1 MNDWNGTNEIV
12 SASGKNR
19 LADLF
24 FGSDDANLLC
34 LTDDENGDGIFVDD
48 EFTEL
53 PEGIE
58 GQQSRIAQIDEIRAG
73 FGDDIVDMTSQRFE
87 HTGTGLTIRGG
98 AGNDTIW
105 ANKGNNMLG
114 GAEESLRSGLNE
126 MVRRFRDCP

>member
-58 GQQSRIAQIDEIRAG
+58 GQQSRIAQIDEHGCPPFPAG
-73 FGDDIVDMTSQRFE
+73 SLLLAS
-87 HTGTGLTIRGG
+87 HRGSFTH
-98 AGNDTIW
+98 AG
-105 ANKGNNMLG
+105 
-114 GAEESLRSGLNE
+114 
-126 MVRRFRDCP
+126 